1 MEFRLL
7 GPLEVLERDRPL
19 PLGRGRQRALF
30 ALLLIHA
37 NEVVST
43 DRLIDE
49 LWGDAPPRTALK
61 SVQVYVSHLRKGLG
75 DGRLVTQPPGYVLR
89 ADPSEVDVG
98 RFERLVADA
107 DGVDPQVAA
116 DGLRRALELWH
127 GPALADM
134 AYEPF
139 AQAEIARL
147 EELRAAATEK
157 RIDADLACGRHAEL
171 IGELES
177 LVAQH
182 PFWERLRSQ
191 LMLALYRSG
200 RQADALAAY
209 RKARSELSEGL
220 GLEPGEELRALEQ
233 AILCHDPSLDL
244 PAGPA
249 TRSSRDA
256 SEPPADPTLEQQ
268 ADGTSDQSATPAN
281 RNRVTPRRLLLA
293 AGAAILAAAAAAGA
307 VELTERGGSA
317 EALAEVAPDSVAVL
331 DPDTNGIVGQIS
343 IPGQPS
349 LVAADGRWVWVTSD
363 SARTVSRIDAGR
375 LAVRRIVPTNLVP
388 TGLSADGGTSWLLD
402 QKSLELVKVDAAYPR
417 VAGRLELGGGAIP
430 PSPTGVGVDAARSA
444 VWVADGS
451 RRLLRIDPRDTTV
464 ADSFELPERLD
475 GVAVGDGAIWAISA
489 AAASVLEID
498 PASGSVQSQI
508 RITSR
513 PGSTRPIPI
522 AIAVGEGAVWVLNG
536 NTPSVSRIDPELGAV
551 THTISLPVG
560 SNPTAIATGAGAA
573 WVALSGEGSVARI
586 EPDSGAMEQIPVG
599 GAPTGVAVGRGR
611 LWISVQPAF
620 RSVLA
625 SGTGTVRV
633 PGSVSEPFCSGVEF
647 ASEGAPRF
655 LVVSDYPLQHGAS
668 PFPTLQYTDAVRFVL
683 ARRHFRAGAYSVG
696 YQSCDDSNVGRGG
709 PYAWTRAT
717 CRRNARTYASSPRV
731 VGVIG
736 PFESECVGYQV
747 PIHNRASHGPLA
759 QISGSA
765 TTVGLTHEGP
775 GSGAQEPD
783 AYYPRGVRNFARVVA
798 ADDVQGA
805 GAALMAKKL
814 GIRRLFVLEDTTTYG
829 IALAETVRKAA
840 RALGVTVA
848 GTGHWRYR
856 QRDFTRLV
864 NAIERSGADGV
875 FLGGVLPVENLNT
888 PVADLRRALGQRV
901 DLIAPDGFADFNAL
915 VREYGS
921 AAEGMVISFP
931 VVPPSRF
938 PPSGREFAKAFEEAV
953 GAPADPYSMAVA
965 QATEVLL
972 DAIAASD
979 GTRASVTRNLFRTR
993 IEDGILGDFEIDEN
1007 GDTTAGGVTM
1017 YRIEHGR
1024 PRVVDVVTPPRSL
1037 VR

>member
-7 GPLEVLERDRPL
+7 GPLEVLDSDRPV

-43 DRLIDE
+43 DRLIDQ
-49 LWGDAPPRTALK
+49 LWGEAPPRTALK
-61 SVQVYVSHLRKGLG
+61 SVQVYVSRLRKELG
-75 DGRLVTQPPGYVLR
+75 DGRLVTSPPGYVLR
-89 ADPSEVDVG
+89 TDPPEVDVC

-107 DGVDPQVAA
+107 DGVDPQLAA
-116 DGLRRALELWH
+116 DRLRSALELWR
-127 GPALADM
+127 GPPLTDL

-182 PFWERLRSQ
+182 PLWERLRSQ

-209 RKARSELSEGL
+209 RKARRELSEGL

-233 AILCHDPSLDL
+233 AILRHDPSLDL
-244 PAGPA
+244 PDGAAPRRSREAPGQPA
-249 TRSSRDA
+249 A
-256 SEPPADPTLEQQ
+256 NALKQPT
-268 ADGTSDQSATPAN
+268 THVRHS
-281 RNRVTPRRLLLA
+281 RVTPRRLLLA
-293 AGAAILAAAAAAGA
+293 AGAVLLVAASAAGV
-307 VELTERGGSA
+307 VELTDEGGSA
-317 EALAEVAPDSVAVL
+317 EALAEVAPDSLAVL

-349 LVAADGRWVWVTSD
+349 LVAAEGGSVWVASD

-375 LAVRRIVPTNLVP
+375 LAVRRIVPTNVAP
-388 TGLSADGGTSWLLD
+388 AGLAAQGGASWLLD
-402 QKSLELVKVDAAYPR
+402 QKSLELVKVDAGYPR
-417 VAGRLELGGGAIP
+417 VTGRLEVGAGKLP
-430 PSPTGVGVDAARSA
+430 PSPTGVGVAAARGA

-451 RRLLRIDPRDTTV
+451 RRLLRIDPRDATV
-464 ADSFELPERLD
+464 AGSFELPEPLD
-475 GVAVGDGAIWAISA
+475 GVALGERAIWAISA
-489 AAASVLEID
+489 GSASVLEID
-498 PASGSVQSQI
+498 SASGSVRS
-508 RITSR
+508 RIPVTSR

-522 AIAVGEGAVWVLNG
+522 AVAVGEGAVWVLNG
-536 NTPSVSRIDPELGAV
+536 NTPSVSRVDPELGAV

-560 SNPTAIATGAGAA
+560 SNPTAIATGARAV
-573 WVALSGEGSVARI
+573 WVALSGEGTIARI
-586 EPDSGAMEQIPVG
+586 EPDSGAMEQIQVG
-599 GAPTGVAVGRGR
+599 GAPTGVAVGLGKV
-611 LWISVQPAF
+611 WISVQPAF

-625 SGTGTVRV
+625 SGAGTVRV

-647 ASEGAPRF
+647 AGKGAPRF
-655 LVVSDYPLQHGAS
+655 LIVSDYPLQHGADV
-668 PFPTLQYTDAVRFVL
+668 FPTLQLTDAVRFVL
-683 ARRHFRAGAYSVG
+683 ARRHFEAGAYSVG
-696 YQSCDDSNVGRGG
+696 YQSCDDSNIGRGG

-717 CRRNARTYASSPRV
+717 CRRNARAYAGAPRV
-731 VGVIG
+731 LGVIG
-736 PFESECVGYQV
+736 PLESECVGYQI
-747 PIHNRASHGPLA
+747 PIHNNARRGPLA

-765 TTVGLTHEGP
+765 TTVGLTHAAP
-775 GSGAQEPD
+775 GSGPHEPD
-783 AYYPRGVRNFARVVA
+783 WYYPRGVRNFARVVA
-798 ADDVQGA
+798 ADDIQGA
-805 GAALMAKKL
+805 AAALMAKKL
-814 GIRRLFVLEDTTTYG
+814 GIRRLFVLEDTQSYG
-829 IALAETVRKAA
+829 IAIAETVRKAA
-840 RALGVTVA
+840 RELGLTIA
-848 GTGHWRYR
+848 GRGRWTYR
-856 QRDFTRLV
+856 QRDFTRLAT
-864 NAIERSGADGV
+864 AIKRSGADGV
-875 FLGGVLPVENLNT
+875 FLGGILPVSKFNI
-888 PVADLRRALGQRV
+888 PVRDIRKVLGGRV
-901 DLIAPDGFADFNAL
+901 QLIAPDGFSDFDGL
-915 VREYGS
+915 VEDSGS
-921 AAEGMVISFP
+921 AAEGMVITFP
-931 VVPPSRF
+931 VVPPARF
-938 PPSGREFAKAFEEAV
+938 PPSGREFVKAFEEAV

-993 IEDGILGDFEIDEN
+993 VTNGILGDFEIDKN

-1017 YRIEHGR
+1017 YQIENGKPH
-1024 PRVVDVVTPPRSL
+1024 VVDLVTPPRSL